1 MLDNNSVEGSPITL
15 NLAREITKQCMISN
29 ENSLIDKL
37 VDIGVSALFIQH
49 LVIPQ
54 QSTTLGLVTC
64 NLKLH
69 IVINN

>member
-1 MLDNNSVEGSPITL
+1 
-15 NLAREITKQCMISN
+15 MISN
-29 ENSLIDKL
+29 ENSLVDKL
-37 VDIGVSALFIQH
+37 VDVGVSALFIQH